1 MTFCKE
7 EARLSEI
14 MEKLAETKYD
24 IHELLKGR
32 WSPRAFSTRSVEPE
46 KLLSLFEAARW
57 SPSAGNTQ
65 PWSYVVTT
73 IDQPEHAEL
82 VEALAGFNK
91 VWAKNAPVLLLAV
104 AKPNPERPGSESYAF
119 YDLGQSVAH
128 MSIQAEAVGL
138 QVHQMGGFDHA
149 KVSELFDI
157 PELFK
162 PLTVIA
168 IGYSGRVE
176 DLPEPL
182 RERELQVRTRK
193 PLSEFVYGGRWDW
206 PIEPTARELIL
217 AGSPDGK

>member
-1 MTFCKE
+1 
-7 EARLSEI
+7 
-14 MEKLAETKYD
+14 MEKFAETTHE

-46 KLLSLFEAARW
+46 KLFSLFEAARW

-73 IDQPEHAEL
+73 NDQPEHEKL

-104 AKPNPERPGSESYAF
+104 ARPNPDRPGSEAYAY

-128 MSIQAEAVGL
+128 MNIQAEALGL
-138 QVHQMGGFDHA
+138 QVHQMGGFDRD
-149 KVSELFDI
+149 KVRELFEI
-157 PELFK
+157 PEVFE
-162 PLTVIA
+162 PLTVVA

-193 PLSEFVYGGRWDW
+193 PLNEFVYGGHWDL
-206 PIEPTARELIL
+206 PIETTTQELAL
-217 AGSPDGK
+217 AGSPNGQ

>member
-1 MTFCKE
+1 
-7 EARLSEI
+7 
-14 MEKLAETKYD
+14 MEKLAETKYN

-65 PWSYVVTT
+65 PWSYVVVTS
-73 IDQPEHAEL
+73 DQPEHAQL

-91 VWAKNAPVLLLAV
+91 VWAVNAPVLILAI
-104 AKPNPERPGSESYAF
+104 AKPNPDRPGSEAYAY

-128 MSIQAEAVGL
+128 LNIQAEAVGL
-138 QVHQMGGFDHA
+138 QVHQMGGFDA
-149 KVSELFDI
+149 DKTRELFDI

-176 DLPEPL
+176 DLPEVL
-182 RERELQVRTRK
+182 QERELQTRSRK
-193 PLSEFVYGGRWDW
+193 PLSEFVYGGHWDS
-206 PIEPTARELIL
+206 PIDPTREELLL